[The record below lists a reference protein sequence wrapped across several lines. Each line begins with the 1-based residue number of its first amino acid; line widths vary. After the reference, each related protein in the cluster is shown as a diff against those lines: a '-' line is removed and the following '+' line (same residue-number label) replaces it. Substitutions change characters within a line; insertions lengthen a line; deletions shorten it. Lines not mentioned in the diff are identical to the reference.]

1 MPCRALKSVIT
12 VIVMALFVMVVPSPM
27 PPVVMLAMT
36 VPTVV
41 AIPIPIARPVHDLR
55 FLINHRRSLI
65 NNRRGWRIDRPG
77 DAQINTDVCAR

>member
-1 MPCRALKSVIT
+1 
-12 VIVMALFVMVVPSPM
+12 MALFVMVVPSPM
-27 PPVVMLAMT
+27 PPVVMFAMT

-55 FLINHRRSLI
+55 FLINHWRSLI
-65 NNRRGWRIDRPG
+65 DNRRRCVDRPG